1 LLFFEFFYFILFF
14 VIFGYFDLLVLKIN
28 FLKKYFKI
36 FSSKKHFEKQHLSQ
50 FQIDPK
56 LS

>member
-1 LLFFEFFYFILFF
+1 

-36 FSSKKHFEKQHLSQ
+36 FSSKKYFEKQHLSQ